1 MTRVTF
7 DVREAVRR
15 LVRDRG
21 YSATVLLTLALTIG
35 GTTAVFSIV
44 NGVLLEP
51 LAYRESHRLV
61 AIQEIWR
68 QIADRIPVLEVNEQ
82 HFEYWRAHS
91 RTFESMAQYIAVPA
105 NLTGAGDAAQ
115 ILVGRCSG
123 SFFHVLGL
131 EAMLGRTLSPAD
143 EPIGRPEVVVISHS
157 LWRERLAGDPG
168 VLGRSLTLDGRPYTI
183 VGVLPAGFRPPTMRS
198 VAGVDAFVPIHMDA
212 ERVGWE
218 GDHNNDA
225 IGRLREGITPEQAR
239 AELDTLQA
247 QVSDIA
253 TKEVGQPVTLA
264 AVVTPLSEAIV
275 GKARRGLLLLLA
287 AIAAV
292 LLIACSNLAN
302 LALTRAIG
310 HARGAAIRAALG
322 ASRPRLIVASM
333 LEPFLLAVAGGAAGV
348 AVAWGA
354 LKLFVLTAPVDLP
367 RVSEVALDARVLAFA
382 AAVSMT
388 AGLLVAALPAWRL
401 ARRDLERTLR
411 VSGLSVARAGGIRG
425 RGVLVAIQIGLSLAL
440 LVLGTLLAAS
450 FMRLMNVD
458 RGFVAEHVLV
468 VPVATPA
475 SRYGNDGARVQLYDR
490 LLAAVGVLPGVVSAS
505 TTSSTPLSGQGQ
517 VNSIAPIGS
526 TVPRSEQPSANFRM
540 VGPDFFRTMGI
551 TIVRG
556 RAFRAEEKRSDG
568 ALPALVS
575 ASTAARVWPAQEAIG
590 KRFDRGIPGERAFEI
605 VGIAA
610 DARITSLDRTPPLM
624 VYVPYWWRSRPSVSL
639 IIRTAVDP
647 GSLMSSVRRTVHGI
661 DPDIAVGEAR
671 PLEQLVDRSLAA
683 RRYQMQL
690 FIAFGAVALF
700 IAVVG
705 VYAVTSYTVSARRR
719 EMNIR
724 IALGAQTGQVLAMIV
739 RQVARPIAIGAA
751 AGLALSL
758 ALAGIVGSLLFDI
771 RARDPLVLGSALL
784 TIAGSGMLA
793 AFIATRRTLVVDPAR
808 ALRSE

>member
-1 MTRVTF
+1 MKRVTF
-7 DVREAVRR
+7 DVREAIRR

-68 QIADRIPVLEVNEQ
+68 QLADRIPVLEVNEQ

-91 RTFESMAQYIAVPA
+91 RTFESMAQYIALPA

-131 EAMLGRTLSPAD
+131 DATLGRTLNPAD

-157 LWRERLAGDPG
+157 LWRERLGGDPG
-168 VLGRSLTLDGRPYTI
+168 VLGRPLTLDGTPYTI
-183 VGVLPAGFRPPTMRS
+183 VGVLPAGFRPPTTRS

-225 IGRLREGITPEQAR
+225 IGRLREGVTPEQAR

-253 TKEVGQPVTLA
+253 TKEAGQPVTLA

-302 LALTRAIG
+302 LALTRSIG
-310 HARGAAIRAALG
+310 HAREAAIRAALG

-333 LEPFLLAVAGGAAGV
+333 LEPFLLAVAGGASGV
-348 AVAWGA
+348 AFAWGA

-382 AAVSMT
+382 AAVSMA

-401 ARRDLERTLR
+401 ARHDLERTLR
-411 VSGLSVARAGGIRG
+411 VSGLSVAGAGGIRG
-425 RGVLVAIQIGLSLAL
+425 RGVLIAVQIGLSLAL
-440 LVLGTLLAAS
+440 LVLSTLLAAS
-450 FMRLMNVD
+450 FMRLMHVD

-468 VPVATPA
+468 VPIATPA
-475 SRYGNDGARVQLYDR
+475 SRYGNDDVRVQLYDR

-556 RAFRAEEKRSDG
+556 RAFRAEEERADG

-590 KRFDRGIPGERAFEI
+590 RRFDRGIPGERAFEI

-639 IIRTAVDP
+639 IIRTAADP
-647 GSLMSSVRRTVHGI
+647 GALMSTVRRTVHRI

-700 IAVVG
+700 IALVG
-705 VYAVTSYTVSARRR
+705 VYGVTSYTVSARRR
-719 EMNIR
+719 EINIR
-724 IALGAQTGQVLAMIV
+724 IALGARTGQVLAMIV

-751 AGLALSL
+751 AGVALSL
-758 ALAGIVGSLLFDI
+758 ALADIVGSLLFDI
-771 RARDPLVLGSALL
+771 RARDPLVLGSVLL
-784 TIAGSGMLA
+784 AIAGSGMLA
-793 AFIATRRTLVVDPAR
+793 AFIATRRTLVVDPAQ